1 MASDSVTIMN
11 MTVEDIKDE
20 ICEAIDEQKVIKF
33 LYKGQPRIAEPY
45 ICGVSAAGKYIML
58 SFQTGGYSSTNKFG
72 WKLFEIAN
80 ISAVF
85 VTEDDFN
92 IAGAE
97 RLRYDPVDK
106 RFKKTFCAVPK
117 S

>member
-1 MASDSVTIMN
+1 MN
-11 MTVEDIKDE
+11 AADIRDEVCRAIED
-20 ICEAIDEQKVIKF
+20 QKVIRF
-33 LYKGQPRIAEPY
+33 LYKNQPRIAEPY

-58 SFQTGGYSSTNKFG
+58 AFQTGGYSSSNKFG

-80 ISAVF
+80 ISALN
-85 VTEDDFN
+85 VTEEEFN
-92 IAGAE
+92 VAGAE

-106 RFKKTFCAVPK
+106 RFRKTFCAVPK